1 MSVFGNLRGIL
12 NTAFSIGKA
21 SPVELEN
28 SSGDLLMKTGSTERA
43 RFNADGMQVSGG
55 IKLVSPG
62 DDLTANGVITTGQV
76 DANATGVGALLVL
89 SSDGHWDEA
98 QADSDTTVG
107 QLGIALESGTG
118 AGKKIL
124 LYGLMRKDAWGW
136 TTGSKLYV
144 SGATAGAMTHTA
156 PSTDGYQIQACG
168 FAISADVVMFAPSP
182 DIGEYVA

>member
-1 MSVFGNLRGIL
+1 MSTFGNLRGIL
-12 NTAFSIGKA
+12 NNAFSIGKA

-28 SSGDLLMKTGSTERA
+28 SSGAMLVKTGSTERA
-43 RFNADGMQVSGG
+43 RFNGDGMQVTGG
-55 IKLVSPG
+55 IKLASPAT
-62 DDLTANGVITTGQV
+62 DLTANGVIIAAQV

-89 SSDGHWDEA
+89 SSDGNWDEA
-98 QADSDTTVG
+98 RANATATVG

-124 LYGLMRKDAWGW
+124 LYGLVRKDAWGW

-156 PSTDGYQIQACG
+156 PSTDGHQIQACG